1 MEQNEKRYNPLM
13 ILFSV
18 LLFGG
23 LWGILEATLGSF
35 LHLPIVDAAGM
46 YACSTTIMVPI
57 AYFLMGACYKRT
69 GTFRS
74 VLYMGILSAS
84 IKAIV
89 CAIFHL
95 SFNPVYYII
104 LESMCM
110 AGALAAIRPTNV
122 ISFKGLGTMILAN
135 TSYLALA
142 TFIRVNAATAQLSV
156 FMANF
161 EKYTFMYNAVAI
173 IYTFAAGAAIYG
185 IMKLAEKFSWDFSNV
200 KKIVYSPITASVI
213 AVAMVVVTFL
223 VR

>member
-1 MEQNEKRYNPLM
+1 MEEKRYNPLK
-13 ILFSV
+13 ILLGV

-23 LWGILEATLGSF
+23 LWGILEATLGTF

-57 AYFLMGACYKRT
+57 AYYLMAACYKRT

-74 VLYMGILSAS
+74 AMYMGFLAGA

-95 SFNPVYYII
+95 SFNPVYYIL
-104 LESMCM
+104 LESVCM
-110 AGALAAIRPTNV
+110 MGALAAIRPTNV

-142 TFIRVNAATAQLSV
+142 TFIRVNVITSTQEV

-161 EKYTFMYNAVAI
+161 EKYTFMFNAVAI
-173 IYTFAAGAAIYG
+173 IYTFASGAAIYG
-185 IMKLAEKFSWDFSNV
+185 VMKLAERFEWKFDGF
-200 KKIVYSPITASVI
+200 KKVLYSPITA
-213 AVAMVVVTFL
+213 AVVATVMVALTFII
-223 VR
+223 R